1 LEPAEV
7 VLVVTGMGMSTT
19 TGTGMGAGLLPG
31 RQAPKNLHTS
41 KRPAPLPVS
50 LPLPIHLPVTTKN
63 CFSRF
68 QVFQVQI
75 QGCSLQP
82 VCMSPKPQEIEQK
95 T

>member
-1 LEPAEV
+1 MEPAEV